1 MRTSFVVRR
10 NLASA
15 SRLSIRK
22 PIYEMK
28 LQPRCRQLLPI
39 FVGWIALASPESA
52 SALTIEQ
59 AVARALQD
67 NLDLRAAAY
76 EVEKARG
83 RLLQAGL
90 WPNPELELSTATDRT
105 FNDEGEQRSAAG
117 FQQAFPISGRL
128 RFAKRVSRVD
138 VAQAMAEIRN
148 RERLLIGE
156 VQRDFLNV
164 LLLRQQLAANREFVS
179 LNREFVEVLEDRLQR
194 AEVSEVDVNLARVEL
209 QRLGVEAAQLE
220 SDVVARELSLKL
232 RMGLAPEALIS
243 PAGNIEAL
251 AEKFR
256 PEKYQ
261 TTMVVNRP
269 DLRQTELGID
279 RAAAEMRLARA
290 EAWADWTLGTSYE
303 SERTLDLPTGLR
315 SDEFLG
321 FKISIPI
328 ALLNRNQGRVYEHK
342 AASEQAR
349 QQFEAQRLSIRS
361 EIATALARAMKLRS
375 AVGNYRRD
383 LLPALSQTNSLVRK
397 GYNEGLIP
405 ATQVIQ
411 VQQQQTTLR
420 SSFLTATANYLEALV
435 DLETATASS
444 PFLKKDFLRDGTS
457 TDSRKNSYQK

>member
-1 MRTSFVVRR
+1 
-10 NLASA
+10 
-15 SRLSIRK
+15 
-22 PIYEMK
+22 MK
-28 LQPRCRQLLPI
+28 LQPRCRPILPI
-39 FVGWIALASPESA
+39 FIGWIALAVDPSA
-52 SALTIEQ
+52 SALTIDQ
-59 AVARALQD
+59 AVAGALRN
-67 NLDLRAAAY
+67 NLDLRAASY
-76 EVEKARG
+76 EVDKARG

-90 WPNPELELSTATDRT
+90 WPNPELELSTRTDRT
-105 FNDEGEQRSAAG
+105 FNDEGERTSAAG

-164 LLLRQQLAANREFVS
+164 LLLRQQLAANREFVG
-179 LNREFVEVLEDRLQR
+179 LNREFVDLLEERLKR
-194 AEVSEVDVNLARVEL
+194 AEVSEVDVSLARLEL
-209 QRLGVEAAQLE
+209 QRLGVESAQLE
-220 SDVVARELSLKL
+220 SDLVARELSLKL
-232 RMGLAPEALIS
+232 RMGLPPETKIS
-243 PAGNIEAL
+243 LEGNIEAL

-269 DLRQTELGID
+269 DLRQAELGID
-279 RAAAEMRLARA
+279 RAAAEARLARA

-303 SERTLDLPTGLR
+303 SERTLDQPDGLR

-328 ALLNRNQGRVYEHK
+328 ALWNRNQGRVFEHE

-349 QQFEAQRLSIRS
+349 QRFEAQRLSIRS
-361 EIATALARAMKLRS
+361 EIATALARALKLRD
-375 AVGNYRRD
+375 AAGNYRRD
-383 LLPALSQTNSLVRK
+383 LLPAFSQTNSLVRK
-397 GYNEGLIP
+397 GYDEGLIP

-420 SSFLTATANYLEALV
+420 SSFLTATANYLQALV

-444 PFLKKDFLRDGTS
+444 PFLKKDFLQGATPA
-457 TDSRKNSYQK
+457 DSPKHSYQK

>member
-1 MRTSFVVRR
+1 M
-10 NLASA
+10 AHSA
-15 SRLSIRK
+15 
-22 PIYEMK
+22 Y
-28 LQPRCRQLLPI
+28 
-39 FVGWIALASPESA
+39 
-52 SALTIEQ
+52 ALTIDQ
-59 AVARALQD
+59 AVAGALQN
-67 NLDLRAAAY
+67 NLDLRAASY
-76 EVEKARG
+76 EVDKARG

-90 WPNPELELSTATDRT
+90 WPNPELELSTTTDRT
-105 FNDEGEQRSAAG
+105 FNDEGERSTAAG
-117 FQQAFPISGRL
+117 FQQAFPVSGRL

-164 LLLRQQLAANREFVS
+164 LLLRQQLGANREFVA
-179 LNREFVEVLEDRLQR
+179 LNREFVDVLEERLKR

-209 QRLGVEAAQLE
+209 QRFAVDSATLE
-220 SDVVARELSLKL
+220 SDLVARELSLKL
-232 RMGLAPEALIS
+232 RMGLPPEAKIS
-243 PAGNIEAL
+243 VEGNVEAL
-251 AEKFR
+251 AAKFR

-279 RAAAEMRLARA
+279 RAAAEARLARA
-290 EAWADWTLGTSYE
+290 EAWADWTLGADYE
-303 SERTLDLPTGLR
+303 NERKIDDPTGLK
-315 SDEFLG
+315 SDQFLG

-328 ALLNRNQGRVYEHK
+328 ALWNRNQGRVYEHK

-361 EIATALARAMKLRS
+361 EIATALARAMKLRD

-383 LLPALSQTNSLVRK
+383 LLPALSETNSLVRK

-420 SSFLTATANYLEALV
+420 SSFLTATANYLQALV

-444 PFLKKDFLRDGTS
+444 PFLKKDFLQET
-457 TDSRKNSYQK
+457 TVESRKRSYQK

>member
-1 MRTSFVVRR
+1 
-10 NLASA
+10 
-15 SRLSIRK
+15 
-22 PIYEMK
+22 
-28 LQPRCRQLLPI
+28 
-39 FVGWIALASPESA
+39 
-52 SALTIEQ
+52 
-59 AVARALQD
+59 
-67 NLDLRAAAY
+67 
-76 EVEKARG
+76 
-83 RLLQAGL
+83 LQAGL
-90 WPNPELELSTATDRT
+90 WPNPELELSTTTDRT
-105 FNDEGEQRSAAG
+105 FNDEGERTSGAG

-138 VAQAMAEIRN
+138 VARAMAEIRN

-156 VQRDFLNV
+156 VQRDFLNI

-179 LNREFVEVLEDRLQR
+179 LNREFVDVLEERLKR

-209 QRLGVEAAQLE
+209 QRLGVDSAQLE
-220 SDVVARELSLKL
+220 SDLVARELSLKL
-232 RMGLAPEALIS
+232 RMGLPPEEKIS
-243 PAGNIEAL
+243 LEGNVEAL
-251 AEKFR
+251 AAKFR

-279 RAAAEMRLARA
+279 RAAAEVRLARA
-290 EAWADWTLGTSYE
+290 EAWADWTLGTHYE
-303 SERTLDLPTGLR
+303 NERTLDEPVGAKT
-315 SDEFLG
+315 DQFLG

-328 ALLNRNQGRVYEHK
+328 ALWNRNQGRVYEHK

-361 EIATALARAMKLRS
+361 EIATALARALKLRG

-383 LLPALSQTNSLVRK
+383 LLPALGQTNALVRK
-397 GYNEGLIP
+397 GYSEGLIP

-420 SSFLTATANYLEALV
+420 SSFLTATGNYLQALV

-444 PFLKKDFLRDGTS
+444 PFLKKDFLQAPTAGASRDHS
-457 TDSRKNSYQK
+457 YRK

>member
-1 MRTSFVVRR
+1 M
-10 NLASA
+10 L
-15 SRLSIRK
+15 I
-22 PIYEMK
+22 
-28 LQPRCRQLLPI
+28 
-39 FVGWIALASPESA
+39 GWIVLSGPGFA

-59 AVARALQD
+59 AVAGALRD
-67 NLDLRAAAY
+67 NLDLRAASY
-76 EVEKARG
+76 EVDKARG

-90 WPNPELELSTATDRT
+90 WPNPELELSTTTDST
-105 FNDEGEQRSAAG
+105 FNNEGERTNVAG

-164 LLLRQQLAANREFVS
+164 LLLRQQISANREFVT
-179 LNREFVEVLEDRLQR
+179 LNREFVDVLEERLKR

-209 QRLGVEAAQLE
+209 QRLGVESAQFE
-220 SDVVARELSLKL
+220 SDLVARELSLKL
-232 RMGLAPEALIS
+232 RMGLPPEAAIS
-243 PAGNIEAL
+243 PEGNVEAL
-251 AEKFR
+251 AAKFR

-261 TTMVVNRP
+261 TSMVVNRP

-279 RAAAEMRLARA
+279 RAAAEARLARA

-303 SERTLDLPTGLR
+303 KERHVDLPPGLR
-315 SDEFLG
+315 TDEFLG
-321 FKISIPI
+321 FKLSIPI
-328 ALLNRNQGRVYEHK
+328 ALWNRNQGRVYEHK

-361 EIATALARAMKLRS
+361 EIATALARALKLRD

-397 GYNEGLIP
+397 GYDEGLIP
-405 ATQVIQ
+405 VTQVIQ

-420 SSFLTATANYLEALV
+420 SSFLTAMANYLQALV

-444 PFLKKDFLRDGTS
+444 PFLKKDFLQEATAV
-457 TDSRKNSYQK
+457 DSRKRSYQK

>member
-1 MRTSFVVRR
+1 
-10 NLASA
+10 
-15 SRLSIRK
+15 
-22 PIYEMK
+22 MK
-28 LQPRCRQLLPI
+28 LQLRCWQLSPI
-39 FVGWIALASPESA
+39 FIGWIALAALESA

-59 AVARALQD
+59 AVAGALRD
-67 NLDLRAAAY
+67 NLDLRAASY

-90 WPNPELELSTATDRT
+90 WPNPELELSTATDST
-105 FNDEGEQRSAAG
+105 FNDEGERRSAAG

-156 VQRDFLNV
+156 VERDFLNV

-220 SDVVARELSLKL
+220 SDLVARELSLKL
-232 RMGLAPEALIS
+232 RMGLPPEAAIS
-243 PAGNIEAL
+243 PEGNIEAL
-251 AEKFR
+251 AARFR

-279 RAAAEMRLARA
+279 RAAAEARLARA
-290 EAWADWTLGTSYE
+290 EAWADWTLGSNYE
-303 SERTLDLPTGLR
+303 NERRVDDPNRLR
-315 SDEFLG
+315 SDQFLG

-328 ALLNRNQGRVYEHK
+328 ALWNRNQGRVYEHK

-349 QQFEAQRLSIRS
+349 QQFEAQGLSIRS
-361 EIATALARAMKLRS
+361 EIATALARALKLRD

-383 LLPALSQTNSLVRK
+383 LLPALSQTSSLVRK

-420 SSFLTATANYLEALV
+420 SSFLSATANYLQALV

-457 TDSRKNSYQK
+457 TDSPKNSYQK

>member
-1 MRTSFVVRR
+1 
-10 NLASA
+10 
-15 SRLSIRK
+15 
-22 PIYEMK
+22 
-28 LQPRCRQLLPI
+28 
-39 FVGWIALASPESA
+39 
-52 SALTIEQ
+52 LTIDQ
-59 AVARALQD
+59 AVAGALRD
-67 NLDLRAAAY
+67 NLDLRAASY
-76 EVEKARG
+76 EVDKARG
-83 RLLQAGL
+83 RLLQARL
-90 WPNPELELSTATDRT
+90 WPNPELELSTRTDRT
-105 FNDEGEQRSAAG
+105 FNDEGERTSAAG

-164 LLLRQQLAANREFVS
+164 LLLRQQIAANREFVG
-179 LNREFVEVLEDRLQR
+179 LNREFVDVLEERLKR

-209 QRLGVEAAQLE
+209 QRLGVEFALLE
-220 SDVVARELSLKL
+220 TDLVARELSLKL
-232 RMGLAPEALIS
+232 RMGLPPEAKIS
-243 PAGNIEAL
+243 PEGNVEAL
-251 AEKFR
+251 TGRFR

-279 RAAAEMRLARA
+279 RAAAEARLARA
-290 EAWADWTLGTSYE
+290 EAWADWTLGTTYE

-321 FKISIPI
+321 FKVSIPI
-328 ALLNRNQGRVYEHK
+328 ALWNRNQGRVYERK
-342 AASEQAR
+342 AAADQAR

-361 EIATALARAMKLRS
+361 EIATALARALKLRD

-383 LLPALSQTNSLVRK
+383 LLPALSQTNTLVRN

-420 SSFLTATANYLEALV
+420 SSFLTATANYLQALV

-444 PFLKKDFLRDGTS
+444 PFLKKDFLQNGTS
-457 TDSRKNSYQK
+457 TDSSKNSQRK